1 MNASRLGRGR
11 GGRLALYG
19 GVLIIFVI
27 IIYLYR
33 AASFEMA
40 RLHDIHVQCAH
51 QQESIAAQLQVIY
64 EYKVRLEKSLQ
75 EEKNS
80 NQALKQ
86 ELQQRASREKSLRD
100 KDKDNVELLQRYN
113 AMQQK
118 YNILQSE
125 NKDLQD
131 ECNKRHKLSLEETNK
146 LEVTL
151 RNLRSEIIK
160 AQEDKKSS
168 MESLKN
174 KHAQLKV
181 DYDSLSSK
189 YEKLVK
195 NSSECNS
202 QMLHLEKKV
211 FQLTR
216 EQGGEKKKIVSDYNA
231 AASKNQQESNNEKS
245 RGNSGNDQVAAPI
258 QQQQQQQKLP
268 AMIVG
273 RILPGMIVESSTKVS
288 TPSISIEKQNYNIG
302 KAKVKLPIG
311 VVPIPV
317 IMDSKNDNEEKKRD
331 ELRKNSEVIK
341 NSLGANGILDVDGV
355 KEKPVA
361 VDIGNLEFQAHLP
374 AGNRH
379 GAQIIDRQ
387 INAGWPKVQHGV
399 QEIGDEPH
407 HLERLAGLDDTA
419 HQGEIGDDQYDNDE
433 FYRDQQPKNSDIRIE
448 EEEDEAGDEDDQPD
462 YLNNLKPEKH

>member
-1 MNASRLGRGR
+1 M
-11 GGRLALYG
+11 
-19 GVLIIFVI
+19 
-27 IIYLYR
+27 
-33 AASFEMA
+33 
-40 RLHDIHVQCAH
+40 
-51 QQESIAAQLQVIY
+51 
-64 EYKVRLEKSLQ
+64 RLEKSLQ

-202 QMLHLEKKV
+202 QRLHLEKKV
-211 FQLTR
+211 FQLNR
-216 EQGGEKKKIVSDYNA
+216 EQGGEKV
-231 AASKNQQESNNEKS
+231 
-245 RGNSGNDQVAAPI
+245 
-258 QQQQQQQKLP
+258 
-268 AMIVG
+268 
-273 RILPGMIVESSTKVS
+273 IL
-288 TPSISIEKQNYNIG
+288 
-302 KAKVKLPIG
+302 
-311 VVPIPV
+311 
-317 IMDSKNDNEEKKRD
+317 
-331 ELRKNSEVIK
+331 
-341 NSLGANGILDVDGV
+341 
-355 KEKPVA
+355 
-361 VDIGNLEFQAHLP
+361 
-374 AGNRH
+374 
-379 GAQIIDRQ
+379 
-387 INAGWPKVQHGV
+387 
-399 QEIGDEPH
+399 
-407 HLERLAGLDDTA
+407 
-419 HQGEIGDDQYDNDE
+419 
-433 FYRDQQPKNSDIRIE
+433 
-448 EEEDEAGDEDDQPD
+448 
-462 YLNNLKPEKH
+462 

>member
-19 GVLIIFVI
+19 GILMIFVI

-33 AASFEMA
+33 TASSEMA
-40 RLHDIHVQCAH
+40 RLHDLHVQCVH
-51 QQESIAAQLQVIY
+51 QQEALAAQLQVIY

-100 KDKDNVELLQRYN
+100 KDKDNVEILQRYN

-151 RNLRSEIIK
+151 RNLRSEINK
-160 AQEDKKSS
+160 AHEDKKQS

-181 DYDSLSSK
+181 EYDSLWNK
-189 YEKLVK
+189 NEKLLK
-195 NSSECNS
+195 NSTECNS
-202 QMLHLEKKV
+202 QLLHLEKKV
-211 FQLTR
+211 FQLNR
-216 EQGGEKKKIVSDYNA
+216 EGEAKKTVVSEYNGDA
-231 AASKNQQESNNEKS
+231 IADNQQETDHEKS
-245 RGNSGNDQVAAPI
+245 RGNEQVMRPV
-258 QQQQQQQKLP
+258 QPSSSQQKIP
-268 AMIVG
+268 TSVG
-273 RILPGMIVESSTKVS
+273 KIPPGNIESSTKAS
-288 TPSISIEKQNYNIG
+288 TASISGEKPNIIGG
-302 KAKVKLPIG
+302 KTKVKLPIG

-317 IMDSKNDNEEKKRD
+317 IIDSKIDNDEKKRD
-331 ELRKNSEVIK
+331 NDELLLRKKNAEIIQ
-341 NSLGANGILDVDGV
+341 NSLARNVVFNDEQDV

-379 GAQIIDRQ
+379 GGQIIDRQ

-407 HLERLAGLDDTA
+407 HLGRLAGLDDTA

-433 FYRDQQPKNSDIRIE
+433 FYRDQQPQKSDIRLE
-448 EEEDEAGDEDDQPD
+448 EEEDEADEDDQPD